1 MFGVPAGCTR
11 ASCTV
16 YAQWTL
22 VSNDTLEFELEGT
35 TVGWVAIGVSA
46 DQVMG
51 TDGIDDVF
59 VCQRDAMNNIVYAE
73 DTYNPVSPRGNRRD
87 SVSVMI

>member
-1 MFGVPAGCTR
+1 M
-11 ASCTV
+11 
-16 YAQWTL
+16 
-22 VSNDTLEFELEGT
+22 
-35 TVGWVAIGVSA
+35 GWVAIGVSA

-59 VCQRDAMNNIVYAE
+59 VCQRDAMNDIVYAE

-87 SVSVMI
+87 SVSDVNGSKYAGKLYLPVHFTLTLRTKLDSN